1 MYKVRKTNSWSLS
14 VDFDWENIIY
24 NLESSLTKSDIEETL
39 KWKEKL
45 SSEELMKLI
54 WEKEE
59 RLRLDSIGKLWKA
72 NVMSWFANWMIVKNW
87 YDPSLD
93 KIQRKYNE
101 IWKN

>member
-1 MYKVRKTNSWSLS
+1 MYEVRKTNSWSLS

-24 NLESSLTKSDIEETL
+24 KLESSLTKNDIEETL

-59 RLRLDSIGKLWKA
+59 RLHLDSIGKLWRARMK
-72 NVMSWFANWMIVKNW
+72 SWFANWMIVKNW

-93 KIQRKYNE
+93 KIQRKT
-101 IWKN
+101 K